1 MVSIGSVV
9 HIHNEE
15 LLIPHWIAHH
25 QHLYEK
31 MVFIDHHSTD
41 MSLELIGAMAPEAI
55 VVPSRL
61 SEFDAQLV
69 DDEVMGVEEE
79 YLNTDYKIT
88 SNITEFMWHDDLQGL
103 LYENKEFEA
112 IGFKAYMMVDKDLS
126 LPLDGPLWKDRH
138 NGYLDNETALNSRR
152 WRFIHRME
160 HGHYGLGRHH
170 VNLKD
175 IKNPDWTILFASFSP
190 WPQAIPR
197 KMQIQHRI
205 PERDKRIGSGIQHM
219 QNLQTL
225 DNFYRSEL
233 VKSSDLLLDKTFARN
248 YNSYITPRGR
258 KNDLQ
263 D

>member
-1 MVSIGSVV
+1 MFSIGSVV
-9 HIHNEE
+9 HLRNEE
-15 LLIPHWIAHH
+15 VLLPHWIAHH
-25 QHLYEK
+25 WPLYDK
-31 MVFIDHHSTD
+31 MVFIDHQSTD
-41 MSLELIGAMAPEAI
+41 MSLEIIRAMAPGAI

-69 DDEVMGVEEE
+69 DDEVMEVEKE
-79 YLNTDYKIT
+79 YLNTDYKLT

-103 LYENKEFEA
+103 LEENKEFEA

-138 NGYLDNETALNSRR
+138 HGYLDNETALNSRR

-197 KMQIQHRI
+197 KMQIQSRI
-205 PERDKRIGSGIQHM
+205 SARDVSVGSGIQHM
-219 QNLQTL
+219 QNPVTL
-225 DNFYRSEL
+225 NNFYQSEL
-233 VKSSDLLLDKTFARN
+233 AKSSDLLLDKTFKRN
-248 YNSYITPRGR
+248 YDSYINQRG
-258 KNDLQ
+258 LA
-263 D
+263 

>member
-1 MVSIGSVV
+1 MFSIGAVC
-9 HIHNEE
+9 HIYNEAT
-15 LLIPHWIAHH
+15 LLPHWIDHH
-25 QHLYEK
+25 RGMYEE

-41 MSLELIGAMAPEAI
+41 DSVGIIKDIAPWAKVI
-55 VVPSRL
+55 PSRL

-69 DDEVMGVEEE
+69 DDEVMEVEKE
-79 YLNTDYKIT
+79 YLSTQYKIT

-103 LYENKEFEA
+103 LEENKEFEA

-138 NGYLDNETALNSRR
+138 HGYLDNETALNSRR

-175 IKNPDWTILFASFSP
+175 TKNPDWTILFASFSP

-197 KMQIQHRI
+197 KMQIQSRI
-205 PERDKRIGSGIQHM
+205 SARDVSAGSGIQHM
-219 QNLQTL
+219 QNPVTL
-225 DNFYRSEL
+225 NNFYQSEL
-233 VKSSDLLLDKTFARN
+233 AKSSDLLLDKTFARN
-248 YNSYITPRGR
+248 YSSYINQRG
-258 KNDLQ
+258 LS
-263 D
+263 

>member
-1 MVSIGSVV
+1 MVSVGAVCHV
-9 HIHNEE
+9 YNEA
-15 LLIPHWIAHH
+15 LLIPHWIDHH
-25 QHLYEK
+25 RDIYEE
-31 MVFIDHHSTD
+31 MIFIDHHSTD
-41 MSLELIGAMAPEAI
+41 DSVGIIKDIAPWAKVI
-55 VVPSRL
+55 PSRL

-69 DDEVMGVEEE
+69 DDEVMEVEEE

-197 KMQIQHRI
+197 KMQIQSRI
-205 PERDKRIGSGIQHM
+205 SARDVSAGSGIQHM
-219 QNLQTL
+219 QNPITL
-225 DNFYRSEL
+225 NNFYQSEL
-233 VKSSDLLLDKTFARN
+233 AKSSDLLLDKTFARN
-248 YNSYITPRGR
+248 YSSYINQRG
-258 KNDLQ
+258 LT
-263 D
+263 

>member
-1 MVSIGSVV
+1 MFSIGSVV
-9 HIHNEE
+9 HVRNEA
-15 LLIPHWIAHH
+15 LLLPHWIEHH
-25 QHLYEK
+25 KHLYEK

-41 MSLELIGAMAPEAI
+41 LTWDIIETLAPDALIL
-55 VVPSRL
+55 PSRL

-69 DDEVMGVEEE
+69 DDEVMEVEAAR
-79 YLNTDYKIT
+79 LNTDYKIV

-103 LYENKEFEA
+103 LEENKEFEA

-126 LPLDGPLWKDRH
+126 LPLDGPLWKERH
-138 NGYLDNETALNSRR
+138 HGYLDNETALNSRR

-197 KMQIQHRI
+197 KMQIQSRI
-205 PERDKRIGSGIQHM
+205 SARDISVGSGIQHM

-233 VKSSDLLLDKTFARN
+233 AKSSDLLLDKTFARN
-248 YNSYITPRGR
+248 YNSYITQRGR

>member
-1 MVSIGSVV
+1 MVSVGAVCHV
-9 HIHNEE
+9 YNEA
-15 LLIPHWIAHH
+15 LLIPHWIDHH
-25 QHLYEK
+25 RDIYEE
-31 MVFIDHHSTD
+31 MIFIDHHSTD
-41 MSLELIGAMAPEAI
+41 DSVVLIKDIAPWAKVI
-55 VVPSRL
+55 PSRL

-69 DDEVMGVEEE
+69 DDEVMEVEEE

-197 KMQIQHRI
+197 KMQIQSRI
-205 PERDKRIGSGIQHM
+205 SARDVSAGSGIQHM
-219 QNLQTL
+219 QNPITL
-225 DNFYRSEL
+225 NNFYQSEL
-233 VKSSDLLLDKTFARN
+233 AKSSDLLLDKTFARN
-248 YNSYITPRGR
+248 YSSYINQRG
-258 KNDLQ
+258 LV
-263 D
+263 

>member
-1 MVSIGSVV
+1 MFSIGAVC
-9 HIHNEE
+9 HIYNEA
-15 LLIPHWIAHH
+15 LLLPHWIDHH
-25 QHLYEK
+25 RDIYEE
-31 MVFIDHHSTD
+31 VIFIDHHSTD
-41 MSLELIGAMAPEAI
+41 DSVVLIKDIAPWAKI
-55 VVPSRL
+55 IPSRL

-69 DDEVMGVEEE
+69 DDEVMEVEKE
-79 YLNTDYKIT
+79 YLNTQYKIT

-103 LYENKEFEA
+103 LEENKEFEA

-138 NGYLDNETALNSRR
+138 HGYLDNETALNSRR

-197 KMQIQHRI
+197 KMQIQSRI
-205 PERDKRIGSGIQHM
+205 SARDVSVGSGVQHM
-219 QNLQTL
+219 QNPVTL
-225 DNFYRSEL
+225 NNFYQSEL
-233 VKSSDLLLDKTFARN
+233 AKSSDLLLDKTFARN
-248 YNSYITPRGR
+248 YSSYIDQRG
-258 KNDLQ
+258 LI
-263 D
+263 